1 VERSRRVE
9 WIAVVLQRPDIPFVS
24 RRRTMRKAVSLL
36 AAGACLA
43 LPAVVLADS
52 SDDTTASPAQ
62 ACKQLR
68 TGMGTTAFKAAY
80 GTNANRSNAFGKCV
94 SKQIRAQQ
102 SDRISAAKQCKAEHG
117 DASFAAGHGG
127 KTFAEVYG
135 TNKNGRN
142 AFGRCVSKK
151 AGQTQEDR
159 VDATVN
165 AARTCKAERRS
176 LGSDAF
182 AEKYAASKGRSAFGR
197 CVSTT
202 AKAKQAEQ
210 EQEGSQG

>member
-1 VERSRRVE
+1 
-9 WIAVVLQRPDIPFVS
+9 
-24 RRRTMRKAVSLL
+24 MRKALSLI

-43 LPAVVLADS
+43 VPAVALADS
-52 SDDTTASPAQ
+52 SDGTTTSPAQ
-62 ACKQLR
+62 ACKHLR

-94 SKQIRAQQ
+94 SKQTRAQE
-102 SDRISAAKQCKAEHG
+102 SDRSSAAKQCKAEQA

-127 KTFAEVYG
+127 KTFAQVYG

-142 AFGRCVSKK
+142 AFGRCVSKQ
-151 AGQTQEDR
+151 AEQTQEDR
-159 VDATVN
+159 TDATVN

-182 AEKYAASKGRSAFGR
+182 AKKYATTKGRSAFGK
-197 CVSTT
+197 CVSAT
-202 AKAKQAEQ
+202 AKAKQEHA
-210 EQEGSQG
+210 GDHS